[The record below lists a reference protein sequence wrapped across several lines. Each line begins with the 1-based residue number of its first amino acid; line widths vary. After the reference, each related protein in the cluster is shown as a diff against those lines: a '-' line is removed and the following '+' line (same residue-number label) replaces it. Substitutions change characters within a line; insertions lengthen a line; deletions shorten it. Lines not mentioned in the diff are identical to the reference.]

1 MMTYLGYY
9 IQVRNCPW
17 QGGGAEAD
25 ITAKDG
31 EHISIT
37 DTDRFS
43 VEESAREIVDYA
55 TCRGIALDAASQQVL
70 H

>member
-1 MMTYLGYY
+1 MTYLGYCIHIRGY
-9 IQVRNCPW
+9 VW
-17 QGGGAEAD
+17 QSDGVEAD
-25 ITAKDG
+25 ITAKNG

-43 VEESAREIVDYA
+43 AEASAREIVDYA